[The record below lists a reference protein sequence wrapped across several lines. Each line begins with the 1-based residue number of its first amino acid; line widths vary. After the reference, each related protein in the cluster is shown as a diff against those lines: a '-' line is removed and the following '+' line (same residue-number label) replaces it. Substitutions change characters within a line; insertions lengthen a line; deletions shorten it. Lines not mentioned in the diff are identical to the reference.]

1 MKIVGICTFLVM
13 LIFPIVIDVV
23 SEWCELNDKL
33 KDTEYRLWKLEK
45 IIERLLEEMEQ
56 YKNDNK

>member
-1 MKIVGICTFLVM
+1 MKTVGICIFLVM
-13 LIFPIVIDVV
+13 LIFPIVIDVI

-45 IIERLLEEMEQ
+45 IIEKLLEEKE
-56 YKNDNK
+56 KENA